1 MNYPD
6 TLAWMYEQ
14 LPMYQR
20 LGASAYKADLNNTVQ
35 LLELLNQ
42 PQHEF
47 RAIHIAGTNGK
58 GSVAHM
64 IAAVLQE
71 AGYKTGLYTSPHLKD
86 FRERIRI
93 NGALIPEENVL
104 QFIAQYKADFERM
117 KLSFFEMTVGLAFR
131 YFADEEVDI
140 AVIETGMGGR
150 LDSTNLVNPVLSIIT
165 NIGYDHV
172 QFLGDTLEKIA
183 VEKAGIIKPGVPVVI
198 GELQPEVAAV
208 FEQAAER
215 LGSPLVFADQEF
227 EAKEIRQETVM
238 FQQFDIWKSTELY
251 YEGLNLSLLGFYQ
264 QMNLTTAICA
274 LDMLKSSFPWM
285 ERNLWH
291 AMENVVQLT
300 GLKGRW
306 QVLGRMPLCVADT
319 GHNEAGIRQNMMQLS
334 QLPCKKLH
342 LVLGVVND
350 KKLDDI
356 FKLLPAS
363 AQYYFCKPDI
373 PRGLEAEKLAKQAFE
388 FGLRGEVYRSV
399 SDAYRQARELA
410 AANDIVFVG
419 GSTFVVAE
427 VI

>member
-1 MNYPD
+1 
-6 TLAWMYEQ
+6 
-14 LPMYQR
+14 MYQR